1 MKLSDYVNVKAS
13 SMGLSRVV
21 NFVKEDPK
29 TGNTVTVDTW
39 TNYKLEKGDDALVRK
54 ETRFYRFDKTLDYNE
69 CVGAALTRAAMDY
82 FGWTEE
88 RLQNEMG
95 AVTAAY
101 AEKAVEKPVES
112 VDKVEEPKEEV
123 KEEVKEEPKPVVKKK
138 TRRKKKAA
146 TKKVVEVV
154 EVVEPEIVL
163 PEEVDEFADLVDEVV
178 EPVEELFPFVKTNK
192 QHTTALSKLLAEK
205 LGREWKQ
212 NPEYKAKVSKVIKT
226 LEETPLYTAL
236 GEPCKNYEDV
246 IGSLLT

>member
-1 MKLSDYVNVKAS
+1 
-13 SMGLSRVV
+13 MGLSRVV

-54 ETRFYRFDKTLDYNE
+54 ETRFYRFDKAINYND
-69 CVGAALTRAAMDY
+69 CVERALCFAAMEY

-95 AVTAAY
+95 AVAAAY
-101 AEKAVEKPVES
+101 AEKAVENPVES
-112 VDKVEEPKEEV
+112 VDKLEEELKKEP

-146 TKKVVEVV
+146 AKKVEVV
-154 EVVEPEIVL
+154 EVKEPEIVL

-212 NPEYKAKVSKVIKT
+212 NPEHKAKVSKVIKT

-236 GEPCKNYEDV
+236 GEPCKNYEEV
-246 IGSLLT
+246 IGSLLA